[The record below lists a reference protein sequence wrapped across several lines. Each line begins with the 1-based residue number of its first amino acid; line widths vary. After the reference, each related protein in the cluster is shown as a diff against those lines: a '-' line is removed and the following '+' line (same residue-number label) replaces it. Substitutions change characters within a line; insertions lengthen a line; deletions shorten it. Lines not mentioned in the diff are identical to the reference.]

1 MSVVVSD
8 RDADS
13 MRSQL
18 GVLLALYEAQPQTEY
33 RDFEIRIVRRLI
45 AKLQGEKQEA
55 SALIRAVK

>member
-1 MSVVVSD
+1 MPVVVSD
-8 RDADS
+8 RDAAS

-18 GVLLALYEAQPQTEY
+18 GVLLTLYEAQPKSEY

-45 AKLQGEKQEA
+45 AKLRFEKQDG